1 MSADT
6 EISGLAGEY
15 VLGLLEPAA
24 HRDAERRAATD
35 PVFAVAVRAWQQ
47 HFSALDASAPP
58 VIPSPGLWDRIEAG
72 LRAEK
77 QDRRAEEEGSSRAAL
92 SRFWNSLAIWRPAGL
107 AGAFASLVFAVL
119 LALRIVGGPEVPQL
133 VAVLAAPDGRAAAVV
148 NAYANGTVQLVPL
161 DVIAVPEGRVLEVWT
176 LQTRERGPVSLARM
190 DKARTIKL
198 DLKGLSPAEVGHL
211 FEITLE
217 PQGGSPTGRPTGPV
231 LMKGLAATRL

>member
-1 MSADT
+1 MSTNT

-15 VLGLLEPAA
+15 VLGLLEPAER
-24 HRDAERRAATD
+24 RDAECRVVTD
-35 PVFAVAVRAWQQ
+35 PAFGAAVRAWRQQ
-47 HFSALDASAPP
+47 FSALDASAPP

-77 QDRRAEEEGSSRAAL
+77 QDRQVEEQGSSRAAL

-107 AGAFASLVFAVL
+107 AGALASLVFAVL
-119 LALRIVGGPEVPQL
+119 LALRIAGGPEVPQL

-161 DVIAVPEGRVLEVWT
+161 DAIAVPEGRVLEVWT